1 MTGRAVQLRLA
12 SYNIHRCI
20 GRDGRRD
27 PDRIVEVLREL
38 DADVIA
44 LQEVE
49 THPDGERDFVARLE
63 RETGLQ
69 VIPGPTL
76 LAADHHYGNALLTQ
90 LPIRSIRRLD
100 LSLLDREPR
109 GALDVDLMPD
119 DRLLQVMATHLGL
132 NPLERRV
139 QIRQILEHLH
149 PEKPHPV
156 ALLGDIN
163 EWFAW
168 GRPLGWLHA
177 HFGRPPAPWTFPARW
192 PLLALDRIW
201 FLPHRDLLAVAA
213 HRSAM
218 AAIASDHLP
227 VTATVRLSCG

>member
-1 MTGRAVQLRLA
+1 MTRGAAQVRLA

-27 PDRIVEVLREL
+27 PDRIITVLREL

-49 THPDGERDFVARLE
+49 IHPNGVRDFLVQLE
-63 RETGLQ
+63 AETGLQ

-76 LAADHHYGNALLTQ
+76 LAADHQYGNALLTR
-90 LPIRSIRRLD
+90 LPIRSVRRHD

-109 GALDVDLMPD
+109 GALDVDLEPEG
-119 DRLLQVMATHLGL
+119 RLLQVMATHLGL
-132 NPLERRV
+132 HPLERRF

-149 PEKPHPV
+149 PEHPHPV
-156 ALLGDIN
+156 ALIGDIN
-163 EWFAW
+163 EWFSW

-177 HFGRPPAPWTFPARW
+177 HFGKPPAPWTFPSRW
-192 PLLALDRIW
+192 PFLALDRIW
-201 FLPHRDLLAVAA
+201 FAPRHDLLAVAA
-213 HRSAM
+213 HRSPTARL
-218 AAIASDHLP
+218 ASDHLP
-227 VTATVRLSCG
+227 VTATVRLPDN